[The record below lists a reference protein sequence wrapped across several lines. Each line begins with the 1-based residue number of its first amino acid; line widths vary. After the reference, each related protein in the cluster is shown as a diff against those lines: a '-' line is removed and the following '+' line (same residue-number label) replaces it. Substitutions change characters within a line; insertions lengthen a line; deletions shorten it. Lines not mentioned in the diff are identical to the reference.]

1 MKNIDLEENRPERL
15 KKYVGKIS
23 KSDSDLISEAVDDSR
38 KQQLEIL
45 KFNGS
50 HIWEGDLEEMRGL

>member
-1 MKNIDLEENRPERL
+1 MKTLDFDEKRSERL

-23 KSDSDLISEAVDDSR
+23 KSDSDLIFKAVDDSR

-45 KFNGS
+45 KFKGA
-50 HIWEGDLEEMRGL
+50 HIWEENLEDMRSL